1 MINNIFKRFAVSTA
15 CAVLS
20 LGVMKAD
27 PTLAATFSISARE
40 IALDGNL
47 TFVRNYFG
55 AFSGEDSNND
65 FILTLNELSNFTF
78 ESEPFD
84 DGRKVAYKLA
94 DLESFTY
101 NLSSNELDLS
111 ANKFFDFSCGVGSD
125 VRLYYSSNSGRGGF
139 AAGCESGTFLTSL
152 QVVKIP
158 SEHSASI
165 PEAGT
170 TTALILWGVGGL
182 LKKRVYLTKTL

>member
-1 MINNIFKRFAVSTA
+1 MIYNIFKRFAVSTA

-40 IALDGNL
+40 VQTDGNF
-47 TFVRNYFG
+47 TFLGNYFG

-65 FILTLNELSNFTF
+65 FILTLNELTNFTF

-84 DGRKVAYKLA
+84 NGRKFAYELA

-101 NLSSNELDLS
+101 KLSSNELDFFGS
-111 ANKFFDFSCGVGSD
+111 KFFDFSCVVGSD
-125 VRLYYSSNSGRGGF
+125 VRLYYSSNMGRGGL
-139 AAGCESGTFLTSL
+139 AANCDGTVLTSL

-158 SEHSASI
+158 SEPPASI

>member
-20 LGVMKAD
+20 LGVMKAN

-40 IALDGNL
+40 VATDGNL
-47 TFVRNYFG
+47 TFLRNYFG
-55 AFSGEDSNND
+55 AFSGENSDND
-65 FILTLNELSNFTF
+65 LILTLGELTNFTF
-78 ESEPFD
+78 ESETFY
-84 DGRKVAYKLA
+84 GQRKFAYELA

-101 NLSSNELDLS
+101 NLSNNQLDLFAS
-111 ANKFFDFSCGVGSD
+111 KFFDFSCVVGSD
-125 VRLYYSSNSGRGGF
+125 VRLYYSSDSGRGGL
-139 AAGCESGTFLTSL
+139 AADCDGTVLTSL
-152 QVVKIP
+152 QVAKIP
-158 SEHSASI
+158 SEPPVSI

-182 LKKRVYLTKTL
+182 LKKRAYLTKTL